1 MSEDDK
7 YPPESGR
14 RRFVKGVVGGGALAG
29 VGATGAVSVNTLT
42 TASGAGGGTVK
53 ARVVENTGGPAPRG
67 MPQIPIEID
76 ADGFIKGIW
85 PEITTEKT
93 QGVEYEIAKTEDFK
107 GSGVAYSQEWF
118 QYCGLESNNAL
129 TPSYESDNYFV
140 ATEGPDYAWQQE
152 AKSEGD
158 RFNISD
164 FDDYTQWENGIGK
177 GGLGKP
183 AQAKWR
189 SADSE
194 NLMPVAIMRSDAIKE
209 AAKDPR
215 LFARSPPKQPMSDRS
230 AFAADRDRAR
240 TLLDDD
246 TITALHLGV
255 IRNDEAVDTVVARD
269 PASDYDPS
277 IHTLSLLATHIRAVA
292 AEAGADYEAVAADAA
307 AIAGQLDELPIEGA
321 ADEIDTAMAD
331 DGDKEVS
338 EDDTTTPEGED
349 TGDAET

>member
-209 AAKDPR
+209 AAKDDPW
-215 LFARSPPKQPMSDRS
+215 LQASTDQGVMAYLNKCTHFCCVTGYKTLSGS
-230 AFAADRDRAR
+230 ANYDAEDK
-240 TLLDDD
+240 
-246 TITALHLGV
+246 IYCQCHQSV
-255 IRNDEAVDTVVARD
+255 
-269 PASDYDPS
+269 YDPFS
-277 IHTLSLLATHIRAVA
+277 IVSSIYVGR
-292 AEAGADYEAVAADAA
+292 
-307 AIAGQLDELPIEGA
+307 PRP
-321 ADEIDTAMAD
+321 D
-331 DGDKEVS
+331 D
-338 EDDTTTPEGED
+338 
-349 TGDAET
+349 